1 MAFLYAILYAQ
12 RADDSLCSQSVR
24 DCPTIF
30 VSTVQKV
37 LFVLFAWLFAYG

>member
-1 MAFLYAILYAQ
+1 MAILYAILYAQ

-30 VSTVQKV
+30 VSTMPKI
-37 LFVLFAWLFAYG
+37 LFVLSIWLFVYG